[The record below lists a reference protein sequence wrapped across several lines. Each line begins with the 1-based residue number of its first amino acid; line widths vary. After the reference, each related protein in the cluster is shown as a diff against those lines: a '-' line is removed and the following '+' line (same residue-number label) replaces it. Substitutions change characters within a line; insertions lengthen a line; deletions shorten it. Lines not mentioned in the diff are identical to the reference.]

1 MKKNMRFSYWFGGIA
16 FRTDKHKGHFERE
29 KRLKIKYSTNS
40 NKYTSTSAY
49 NDILGAI
56 TKYILQTYFREQCR
70 IIIQS
75 HFL

>member
-16 FRTDKHKGHFERE
+16 FRTDKHKGHFEQE

-56 TKYILQTYFREQCR
+56 TK
-70 IIIQS
+70 
-75 HFL
+75 